1 MELPRLS
8 VVIPNYNHARYLE
21 RALEAVVHQSVP
33 PFEIIAIDDA
43 STDNSL
49 EILERYAR
57 AHPVLRVCRNEHNR
71 GVVFNMN
78 RGLELARGEYI
89 TFPAADDEVV
99 AGLFEKSLRLLAEH
113 PEAALSCA
121 VCEWRYVDSGMT
133 VHAGIGIADKPCYLS
148 PEEMVRVAK
157 EKSLLIVTSSTLMR
171 TDALRGVGGFIPELR
186 WHCDWFAA
194 YTSGF
199 RHGIC
204 YLPELLSLANILP
217 KSYYQ
222 SGHKRTEHR
231 QVLLKLLELLDSP
244 AYADVKPHIRA
255 SGELSLFAM
264 PMLRL
269 LWSRPEYR
277 DFINVTLIRKSLQR
291 SLELAGK
298 AILPAWLARWC
309 VNRFYRFRGGDK
321 A

>member
-21 RALEAVVHQSVP
+21 RALEAVVRQSAP

-43 STDNSL
+43 STDNSV

-57 AHPVLRVCRNEHNR
+57 EHPVLRVFRNEKNR

-99 AGLFEKSLRLLAEH
+99 PGLFEKSMRLLAEH
-113 PEAALSCA
+113 PKAALSCA
-121 VCEWRYVDSGMT
+121 VCEWRYVDSGMV
-133 VHAGIGIADKPCYLS
+133 VHAGMGIADKPCFLS
-148 PEEMVRVAK
+148 PAEMVRVAK

-171 TDALRGVGGFIPELR
+171 TAALRDVGGLIPELR

-194 YTSGF
+194 YASAF
-199 RHGIC
+199 RYGIC
-204 YLPELLSLANILP
+204 YLPEVLSLANILP

-222 SGHKRTEHR
+222 SGHKRAEHR
-231 QVLLKLLELLDSP
+231 QVLAKLVELLNSP
-244 AYADVKPHIRA
+244 VFADVKPLIRD
-255 SGELSLFAM
+255 SGALSLFAM

-269 LWSRPEYR
+269 LFSRPEYR
-277 DFINVTLIRKSLQR
+277 YFINATLLRKTLRR
-291 SLELAGK
+291 SVELTGK
-298 AILPAWLARWC
+298 SILPAWLARWC
-309 VNRFYRFRGGDK
+309 VNHLYRFREG
-321 A
+321 ART